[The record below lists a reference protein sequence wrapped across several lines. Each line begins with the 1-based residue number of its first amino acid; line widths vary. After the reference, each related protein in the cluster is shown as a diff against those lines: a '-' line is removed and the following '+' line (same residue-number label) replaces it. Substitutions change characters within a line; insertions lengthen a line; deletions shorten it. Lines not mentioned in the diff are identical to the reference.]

1 MILSLEG
8 AYCPFEVELILE
20 GKDFYAIEVSGTWKI
35 PLQTPQSYYLKTAD
49 QQIIQSHSREMI
61 SFTFKSFRD
70 EDYPHQWSKT
80 VSWETQ
86 QKQSE
91 DD

>member
-20 GKDFYAIEVSGTWKI
+20 GKDFYAIEVGGTWK
-35 PLQTPQSYYLKTAD
+35 
-49 QQIIQSHSREMI
+49 MI